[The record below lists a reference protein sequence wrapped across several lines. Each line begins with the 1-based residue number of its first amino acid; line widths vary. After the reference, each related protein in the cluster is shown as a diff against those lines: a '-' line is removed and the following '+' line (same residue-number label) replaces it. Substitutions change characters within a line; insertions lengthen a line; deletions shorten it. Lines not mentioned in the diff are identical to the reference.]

1 MNKQTIID
9 ENIPVIASFSGGKDS
24 TALVLYLLYES
35 GIPKDQIHIV
45 FADTGW
51 EHQHTYEQVQLMSEI
66 HPVEIVRSKK
76 YPDGMPQLMKERGIP
91 IQLARFCTQ
100 ELKVYPLREYQ
111 SKFNIYVSARGIR
124 KEEATATNNRDVDE
138 FEYDYGTLMYT
149 WYPIAEYTL
158 QDVWDI
164 HHRYNF
170 RVNPLYD
177 MGFSRVGCAPC
188 IFSVKKDIAKYGEIS
203 KDNIDIIRQAEKQ
216 RNFPYISPVG
226 KPKQYLNKVSNKGK
240 PYADI
245 DSIMKWANTDSKDH
259 KHYKPEEKED
269 NPDEDIQ
276 GTCSEGLCE

>member
-51 EHQHTYEQVQLMSEI
+51 EHQHTYEQLQLMSEL
-66 HPVEIVRSKK
+66 HHVEIVRSKK
-76 YPDGMPQLMKERGIP
+76 YPEGMPQLMKERGIP
-91 IQLARFCTQ
+91 MQKARFCTQ
-100 ELKVYPLREYQ
+100 ELKVFPIREYLAN
-111 SKFNIYVSARGIR
+111 FNVYVQAKGIR
-124 KEEATATNNRDVDE
+124 KEEATANNNRDVDE

-188 IFSVKKDIAKYGEIS
+188 IFARKNELANWNELAKDH
-203 KDNIDIIRQAEKQ
+203 IDIIREAERQ
-216 RNFPYISPVG
+216 RNFPYISPTG
-226 KPKQYLNKVSNKGK
+226 KPKQYHNKVSGNGK
-240 PYADI
+240 SYADI
-245 DSIMKWANTDSKDH
+245 DSIMIWANTESKDH
-259 KHYKPEEKED
+259 KHYKPDEKED